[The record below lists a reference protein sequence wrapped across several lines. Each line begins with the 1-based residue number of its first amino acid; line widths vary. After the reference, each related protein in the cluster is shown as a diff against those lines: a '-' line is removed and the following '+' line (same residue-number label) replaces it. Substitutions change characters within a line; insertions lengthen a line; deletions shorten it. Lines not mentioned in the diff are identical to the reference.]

1 MATVG
6 DSTEIHVRRPLRENV
21 WGFFFFF
28 FYIMIVLCYTSLKL
42 KFWVIRGE
50 EHLNGITLRPHE
62 YAQVD

>member
-1 MATVG
+1 MFA
-6 DSTEIHVRRPLRENV
+6 DPLEKMF
-21 WGFFFFF
+21 GFFFFF
-28 FYIMIVLCYTSLKL
+28 NIMIVLCYTSLKL